1 MGRRFSGFTAILSVL
16 LLALALPGWNQQS
29 SGQQQKPDQSQPSN
43 DKNQASKQNPP
54 AQTQGNNAPA
64 PLFEGKSTLKSSR
77 QGKETATAGFNGVGP
92 DGSLQTAVLNANPT
106 PADAQHVA
114 AMASTVTDP
123 AEVAAFA
130 KDGKLNAPKGSQ

>member
-1 MGRRFSGFTAILSVL
+1 V
-16 LLALALPGWNQQS
+16 
-29 SGQQQKPDQSQPSN
+29 
-43 DKNQASKQNPP
+43 QAS
-54 AQTQGNNAPA
+54 
-64 PLFEGKSTLKSSR
+64 
-77 QGKETATAGFNGVGP
+77 
-92 DGSLQTAVLNANPT
+92 VLNANPT